1 MNNFQKEYLN
11 YGKREYPKQNRGYT
25 LHSMATKNFGMA
37 NSVSTVYYGEVSQR
51 VDGQPTISMS
61 QSPIVIKSKEVL
73 EEAIHFLKSS
83 GLLPL
88 YSYLTVREV
97 NYLRVYYPSKDRY
110 GKPKEVLGDQI
121 TKVIFEESLEKG
133 TSTFNIHD
141 WEVGR

>member
-1 MNNFQKEYLN
+1 MNNLQRDYLN
-11 YGKREYPKQNRGYT
+11 YGKSKYPKQNKGYT

-37 NSVSTVYYGEVSQR
+37 NSVTTVYYGSVSNR

-61 QSPIVIKSKEVL
+61 ITPIVIKSKEAL
-73 EEAIHFLKSS
+73 KETIHYLKST

-121 TKVIFEESLEKG
+121 IDIISEKSLEQETPNFK
-133 TSTFNIHD
+133 F
-141 WEVGR
+141 

>member
-1 MNNFQKEYLN
+1 MNNLQRDYLN
-11 YGKREYPKQNRGYT
+11 YGKSKYPKQNKGYT

-37 NSVSTVYYGEVSQR
+37 NSVSTIYYCSVSHR

-61 QSPIVIKSKEVL
+61 QSPIVIKSKEAL
-73 EEAIHFLKSS
+73 DEAIHFLKSS

-97 NYLRVYYPSKDRY
+97 DYLRVYYPSKDRY

-121 TKVIFEESLEKG
+121 TKVIFEESLKQK
-133 TSTFNIHD
+133 TPNF
-141 WEVGR
+141 RF